1 MDAEPKEFL
10 DTVVA
15 RLANDGFSVQRSV
28 QAVPYTLDIL
38 ASRSLEKKVM
48 WGGTSIPWSEVVAVS
63 LMEIRCPDDARNYSS
78 FLAKYVLKNRHSLHT
93 RWNDLTTVAVIVSS
107 SFGNDTKQWVF
118 ETTPE
123 YSEMWARAEFPV
135 LVDLG
140 NREIIYPRKGSPGN
154 GPLFENLRYLS
165 DEWFGFSA

>member
-1 MDAEPKEFL
+1 MLSIKSRF
-10 DTVVA
+10 
-15 RLANDGFSVQRSV
+15 
-28 QAVPYTLDIL
+28 AVSLMNRAMHVPSHITFF
-38 ASRSLEKKVM
+38 SRSLEKKVM

-118 ETTPE
+118 ETTP
-123 YSEMWARAEFPV
+123 
-135 LVDLG
+135 
-140 NREIIYPRKGSPGN
+140 
-154 GPLFENLRYLS
+154 
-165 DEWFGFSA
+165 